1 MIVQRLAA
9 AAAAEATLAIVIFP
23 KQQKKFHR
31 KNKRMTDTKLF
42 SFLTGRSFSFSPRR
56 GEEGIGG
63 RCCFSFCFNSQ
74 TLTKLSLV
82 TTQKNMKRRKTKKNP
97 LLSLGS
103 TCLTLQLTLGYIHRA
118 SPRPLIHRPSTGDT
132 VVQMLHSEA
141 RRQSPG
147 SGKRRGTRPPA
158 TKSYSTLS
166 W

>member
-1 MIVQRLAA
+1 MPYIHDRAA
-9 AAAAEATLAIVIFP
+9 AGGGGSGGGDTRDRNLS
-23 KQQKKFHR
+23 KTTKKFHR

-42 SFLTGRSFSFSPRR
+42 SFLTRRSFSFSPRR

-63 RCCFSFCFNSQ
+63 RCCFSSFCFNSQ

-132 VVQMLHSEA
+132 VAQMLHSEA

-147 SGKRRGTRPPA
+147 SGAAHVLPPPSLTRH
-158 TKSYSTLS
+158 
-166 W
+166 